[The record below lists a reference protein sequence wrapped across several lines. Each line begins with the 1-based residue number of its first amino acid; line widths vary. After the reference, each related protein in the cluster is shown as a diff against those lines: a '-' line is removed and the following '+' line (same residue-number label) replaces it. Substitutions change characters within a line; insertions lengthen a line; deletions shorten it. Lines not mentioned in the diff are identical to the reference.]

1 MTIWERVEAALE
13 TLSPAVP
20 FAANVYV
27 VGSGAQ
33 LPDLYLV
40 YFLVSSPVEQRADDA
55 ETQRSYRVQVTHY
68 SRAGL
73 AGLPDVKTAMVAA
86 GFVTSNKREIPY
98 DRTTRHYGL
107 AEEYVFVEPSS

>member
-13 TLSPAVP
+13 TLVPVVP

-27 VGSGAQ
+27 PSSGAQ
-33 LPDLYLV
+33 LPDLFLV
-40 YFLVSSPVEQRADDA
+40 YFLVSSPVEQFAENA
-55 ETQRSYRVQVTHY
+55 ETERSYRVQVTHY
-68 SRAGL
+68 NRAGL

-86 GFVTSNKREIPY
+86 GFVPSNKREIPY